1 MKSLRIVVVDGIL
14 EAERSFSCF
23 HTVIRREETHLE
35 VIAIDGAFVG
45 EAKLK
50 YTWAKYTYPEFMYS
64 PQLFALSFVGTFNLV
79 DFNDI

>member
-1 MKSLRIVVVDGIL
+1 MENLLVIVVDGIL
-14 EAERSFSCF
+14 EAERPFSGF
-23 HTVIRREETHLE
+23 NTVVRREETYLE

-50 YTWAKYTYPEFMYS
+50 YTWTKYTYREIMYS